1 MPAVRVLPDSV
12 INLISAG
19 EVVERP
25 ASVVKELVE
34 NALDAG
40 ASEIAVEL
48 EQGGRQSIVVRDDGS
63 GMNRHD
69 LLLSIQRHATS
80 KITGREDLEH
90 LSTLGFRGEALPSI
104 AAVTHLTVTTSD
116 GTDAWELV
124 IDGGEL
130 RGVSPAARTRGTTVS
145 ASGLFFN
152 QTARRKF
159 LRQQATELS
168 WIERLLTGCALSRPD
183 VAFLLTHNGREL
195 FRLPAGES
203 RAERIRRRFVLSAS
217 SPASFG
223 EGAAKGVSAKVLC
236 FQECLW
242 NRRDHQYVLVNGRLV
257 QAPMVSAPLDVALAG
272 PAGFPMILAEII
284 LPSSQVDVNVHP
296 SKREVRFRDPSAVR
310 AAVEAAIADMVGER
324 RAALLQPPGG
334 DFSRI
339 SSAAAASSTSSP
351 GAPME
356 SGKSAEGY
364 QPGLFKSA
372 IMVQMPT
379 ARLTVEAD
387 TGSPVVPIVQVGRSY
402 LVTATE
408 SGIALIDQHAA
419 HERILYEAV
428 LQSMRRGAG
437 TGQQR
442 LLLPEVVRL
451 DGEEAECLEAYSAII
466 ESAGFESHIEGDTL
480 VLTGVPGG
488 VFHGMPALREILKSL
503 MDPGTEDRPVDEKVA
518 AAAACAG
525 AVKFGDALA
534 GEETR
539 MLVDMLFATSDP
551 FHCPHGRPT
560 LIEIS
565 YLELEKRFGR

>member
-34 NALDAG
+34 NSLDAG
-40 ASEIAVEL
+40 AREISVEL
-48 EQGGRQSIVVRDDGS
+48 EQGGRKSIIVRDDGS
-63 GMNRHD
+63 GMSRHD

-80 KITGREDLEH
+80 KIAGKEDLEH
-90 LSTLGFRGEALPSI
+90 LSSLGFRGEALPSI
-104 AAVTHLTVTTSD
+104 AAVTHLTVITSAGVD
-116 GTDAWELV
+116 GWELV
-124 IDGGEL
+124 IDAGEL

-145 ASGLFFN
+145 AMGLFYN

-183 VAFLLTHNGREL
+183 VTFSLSHNGREL

-203 RAERIRRRFVLSAS
+203 RAERIRRRFGLSTS
-217 SPASFG
+217 SPVSFG
-223 EGAAKGVSAKVLC
+223 EGTSHGVSAKVLC
-236 FQECLW
+236 FPECVW
-242 NRRDHQYVLVNGRLV
+242 NRRAHQYVIVNGRLV
-257 QAPMVSAPLDVALAG
+257 QAPMVSAPLDIALSG
-272 PAGFPMILAEII
+272 PAGFPMVLAEIV
-284 LPSSQVDVNVHP
+284 LPASQVDVNVHP

-324 RAALLQPPGG
+324 RAALLQTRTGAS
-334 DFSRI
+334 SRI
-339 SSAAAASSTSSP
+339 SGTPS
-351 GAPME
+351 E
-356 SGKSAEGY
+356 SGK
-364 QPGLFKSA
+364 PGIAYSPSLFETA
-372 IMVQMPT
+372 MTVQMPS
-379 ARLTVEAD
+379 APIRVEEA
-387 TGSPVVPIVQVGRSY
+387 TGSSVVPIVQVGRSY

-408 SGIALIDQHAA
+408 TGIALIDQHAA
-419 HERILYEAV
+419 HERILFEAV
-428 LQSMRRGAG
+428 LQSMRSGPG
-437 TGQQR
+437 NGPQR

-466 ESAGFESHIEGDTL
+466 GSAGFEFHMEGDTL

-503 MDPGTEDRPVDEKVA
+503 TDPATEDRPVDEKVA

-525 AVKFGDALA
+525 AVKFGDTLA

-539 MLVDMLFATSDP
+539 MLVDMLFATTDP

-560 LIEIS
+560 LLEIS

>member
-40 ASEIAVEL
+40 AGEIAVEL

-63 GMNRHD
+63 GMSRHD

-203 RAERIRRRFVLSAS
+203 RAERIRRRFALSAA

-223 EGAAKGVSAKVLC
+223 EGTAKDVSAKVLC

-257 QAPMVSAPLDVALAG
+257 QAPMVSAPLDLALAG
-272 PAGFPMILAEII
+272 PAGFPLVLAEII
-284 LPSSQVDVNVHP
+284 LSPSSVDVNVHP

-324 RAALLQPPGG
+324 RAALLNARTGAA
-334 DFSRI
+334 SRI
-339 SSAAAASSTSSP
+339 SSAAP
-351 GAPME
+351 IG
-356 SGKSAEGY
+356 SGKPSAEY
-364 QPGLFKSA
+364 SPGLFKSA
-372 IMVQMPT
+372 MMVQMPT
-379 ARLTVEAD
+379 AHLTVEAD
-387 TGSPVVPIVQVGRSY
+387 TGSSVVPIVQVGRSY

-428 LQSMRRGAG
+428 LSSMRRGAG

-466 ESAGFESHIEGDTL
+466 ESAGFETHIEGDTL

>member
-1 MPAVRVLPDSV
+1 MPAVRVLPDSLV
-12 INLISAG
+12 NLISAG

-40 ASEIAVEL
+40 AAGIAVEL
-48 EQGGRQSIVVRDDGS
+48 EQGGRQSIIVRDDGA
-63 GMNRHD
+63 GMSRHD

-80 KITGREDLEH
+80 KIASREDLER
-90 LSTLGFRGEALPSI
+90 LGTLGFRGEALPSI
-104 AAVTHLTVTTSD
+104 AAVTHLSITTSD
-116 GTDAWELV
+116 GSEAWRLE

-145 ASGLFFN
+145 ASALFFN

-183 VAFLLTHNGREL
+183 VAFTLSHNGTTL
-195 FRLPAGES
+195 FRLPAGETVE
-203 RAERIRRRFVLSAS
+203 ERMRRRFALPAS
-217 SPASFG
+217 SPASTG
-223 EGAAKGVSAKVLC
+223 EGVSGEVRAALVC
-236 FQECLW
+236 FPECIW
-242 NRRDHQYVLVNGRLV
+242 NRKTHQYILVNGRSV
-257 QAPMVSAPLDVALAG
+257 QASMISAPLDEALAG
-272 PAGFPMILAEII
+272 PAGFPLVLAEIS
-284 LPSSQVDVNVHP
+284 LPASAVDVNVHP
-296 SKREVRFRDPSAVR
+296 AKREVRFRDPSAVR
-310 AAVEAAIADMVGER
+310 AAVEGALAGMTGTR
-324 RAALLQPPGG
+324 RSALLRSVGSGPETFRDG
-334 DFSRI
+334 
-339 SSAAAASSTSSP
+339 SP
-351 GAPME
+351 RTGRSVGIACD
-356 SGKSAEGY
+356 G
-364 QPGLFKSA
+364 GLFENAMRIQTPPASVDA
-372 IMVQMPT
+372 WT
-379 ARLTVEAD
+379 A

-408 SGIALIDQHAA
+408 SGLAIVDQHAA
-419 HERILYEAV
+419 HERILFEAV
-428 LQSMRRGAG
+428 IQTMRRGPG

-442 LLLPEVVRL
+442 LLLPEAVRL
-451 DGEEAECLEAYSAII
+451 DAEEAGCLEAYAPII
-466 ESAGFESHIEGDTL
+466 ESAGFEWHMDGDTL
-480 VLTGVPGG
+480 VLTAVPGG
-488 VFHGMPALREILKSL
+488 IFHGIPALREILGSL
-503 MDPGTEDRPVDEKVA
+503 TDPGAEDRPVDERVA

-565 YLELEKRFGR
+565 FQELEKRFGR